1 MTSAAT
7 QVEIKPSLEMTVF
20 FPEPG
25 MRKLNESNII
35 YLFSFSS
42 SELFI
47 TNLLSH
53 TWESIRHEDVLFFLH
68 TLHHEAQEKMRS
80 CELSVSGRV
89 PNISQHLIWH
99 EQDDAL
105 K

>member
-20 FPEPG
+20 FLSQASENS
-25 MRKLNESNII
+25 MTAFI
-35 YLFSFSS
+35 FSFSS

-53 TWESIRHEDVLFFLH
+53 MWESIRHEDVLFFFAH
-68 TLHHEAQEKMRS
+68 TPS
-80 CELSVSGRV
+80 
-89 PNISQHLIWH
+89 
-99 EQDDAL
+99 
-105 K
+105 